1 MIKYK
6 LKKMEN
12 RKKEILE
19 KIEDCENRRKRSEY
33 GMVNSIIQNKP
44 VDSEDVKYFN
54 QYTSQIEIYREELRE
69 LTEAFEELKGNT
81 K

>member
-19 KIEDCENRRKRSEY
+19 QIEECENRRKRSEY
-33 GMVNSIIQNKP
+33 GLVNSIIQNKP
-44 VDSEDVKYFN
+44 VVSEDVKYFN